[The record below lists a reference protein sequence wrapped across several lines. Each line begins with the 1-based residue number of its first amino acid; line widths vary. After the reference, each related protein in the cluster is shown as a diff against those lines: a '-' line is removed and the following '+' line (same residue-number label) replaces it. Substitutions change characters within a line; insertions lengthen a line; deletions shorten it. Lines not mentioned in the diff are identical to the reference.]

1 MSACLPVS
9 IPDSLCLDSYNCS
22 TGSNNCEAGRFISG
36 KQRTCRKRWIE
47 DSEKDER
54 LWVAGEET
62 YRRSGLSFLIAAKMF
77 VEAYAIPWPISV
89 KQNWISSLQSYML
102 ELTTELY
109 ETDSVAIFFFPLRS
123 RQKDFHFFFPLYRS
137 SFHVSHHMTHQKGV
151 TFISNCQMLFTTP
164 TCVPHR
170 QFSCHVKHSQLATGE
185 GGGDE
190 RWREDKNTE
199 MWEKMERK
207 GESEREMVMS

>member
-1 MSACLPVS
+1 M
-9 IPDSLCLDSYNCS
+9 DW
-22 TGSNNCEAGRFISG
+22 RF
-36 KQRTCRKRWIE
+36 RKRWKTL
-47 DSEKDER
+47 SCGRGNVQK
-54 LWVAGEET
+54 V
-62 YRRSGLSFLIAAKMF
+62 GLSFLIAAKMF

-123 RQKDFHFFFPLYRS
+123 RLKDFHFFFPLYRP

-151 TFISNCQMLFTTP
+151 TFISNYQMLFTTP

-170 QFSCHVKHSQLATGE
+170 QFSCHVKHSQLAT